1 MRRLTPSTLFAAFR
15 TPRSL
20 RVELYLTPCI
30 VTFPPGGK
38 CDALVNPANERLVG
52 TRFTPGECARY
63 LAPGTTLIYPPQCVD
78 GLVHGARGDS
88 SVPRDSEAL
97 AAELAALPIVEG
109 DDVRCPTGGA
119 VATAAHG
126 EMRVC
131 YSHLIHVA
139 APFFQ
144 NERWRELL
152 HSTFTNAFV
161 VAESIGVETVAVPLC
176 GAGARGAPESDAAA
190 VAAVAA
196 SDFLAESSL
205 RCVRF
210 ALLETAQ
217 AQMLAEEL
225 DRTGCVRVEDNVAAG
240 G

>member
-1 MRRLTPSTLFAAFR
+1 MDA
-15 TPRSL
+15 RSVS
-20 RVELYLTPCI
+20 RV
-30 VTFPPGGK
+30 
-38 CDALVNPANERLVG
+38 
-52 TRFTPGECARY
+52 
-63 LAPGTTLIYPPQCVD
+63 
-78 GLVHGARGDS
+78 
-88 SVPRDSEAL
+88 
-97 AAELAALPIVEG
+97 VEG

-176 GAGARGAPESDAAA
+176 GAGARGAP
-190 VAAVAA
+190 
-196 SDFLAESSL
+196 
-205 RCVRF
+205 
-210 ALLETAQ
+210 ALQGE
-217 AQMLAEEL
+217 
-225 DRTGCVRVEDNVAAG
+225 VAAG
-240 G
+240 GVLADEGGDLFLKFQQRA